1 MMRKHGI
8 SHVSSGQD
16 SREAKS
22 RREHRDTDGLGLEVT
37 VTEIENSSIVKARE
51 HEVTTLPAKDSIKN
65 S

>member
-8 SHVSSGQD
+8 SHVSSSQD

-37 VTEIENSSIVKARE
+37 VTEIENCSIVKARE